1 MKRREFIALSAA
13 AAVASTQ
20 PWRAASAEA
29 DAAPSA
35 QEIRPMDYPIIDTHV
50 HFWDPDH
57 LRYAWLD
64 GSDLL
69 NRPYLPED
77 YTEEI
82 GEVNVGGIVFVQAEC
97 RRDQAVDEAKWV
109 AELAQR
115 DPRIQASVAW
125 APLELGEGV
134 RPTLEALAAIG
145 NVHGIRR
152 LLQAEPDPA
161 FMLTDAFVEGTRLL
175 PEYGM
180 TFDFGVNRFQLEA
193 CAQLA
198 AKCPEV
204 RFILDHIGVPDIA
217 GEQMEPWRTH
227 LRALAALPNVFCK
240 MSGVA
245 TAADRENWTRED
257 VQPYIETVI
266 EAFGFDRLA
275 FGSDWPV
282 MLLAT
287 RIPQWFG
294 VVREVVASCS
304 DAERRKLFVDTAVD
318 LYRLPSA

>member
-13 AAVASTQ
+13 AAAASTQ
-20 PWRAASAEA
+20 AWRIASAQP
-29 DAAPSA
+29 DAGRASQDTP
-35 QEIRPMDYPIIDTHV
+35 PMNEPIVDTHV

-64 GSDLL
+64 GSELL

-77 YTEEI
+77 YTRAI
-82 GEVNVGGIVFVQAEC
+82 GSVNVGRIVFVQAEC
-97 RRDQAVDEAKWV
+97 RRDQAVDEAKCV
-109 AELAQR
+109 AYLAKR

-145 NVHGIRR
+145 NVHGVRR

-198 AKCPEV
+198 ARCPEV

-217 GEQMEPWRTH
+217 GGQMEPWRTH
-227 LRALAALPNVFCK
+227 LRALAALPNVYCK
-240 MSGVA
+240 ASGVA
-245 TAADRENWTRED
+245 TAADRENWTRDD
-257 VQPYIETVI
+257 VQPYIETVL
-266 EAFGFDRLA
+266 EAFGFDRVA

-287 RIPQWFG
+287 HIPQW
-294 VVREVVASCS
+294 VDVLQQVVAGCS
-304 DAERRKLFVDTAVD
+304 AAEKRRLFIETAAD
-318 LYRLPSA
+318 FYRLA